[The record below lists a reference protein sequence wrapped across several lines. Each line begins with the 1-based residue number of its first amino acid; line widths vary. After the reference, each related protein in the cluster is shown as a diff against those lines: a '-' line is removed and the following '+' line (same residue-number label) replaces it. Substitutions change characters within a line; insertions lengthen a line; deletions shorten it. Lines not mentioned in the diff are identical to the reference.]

1 MVVLDMFV
9 AGSTTT
15 STALDFTFLYLALN
29 PSIQEKAFAEIKN
42 VVGAQQP
49 PKMVDQSK

>member
-29 PSIQEKAFAEIKN
+29 PRVQEKAFAEITTL
-42 VVGAQQP
+42 VGTQQP
-49 PKMVDQSK
+49 PKMADQSK